1 MVYEG
6 QVKNGVVVLDDPVT
20 LPEGAKVRVE
30 LAEREPDRSMTD
42 DQATTLGEK
51 LMKFAGK
58 AVGLPPDAARNHDHF
73 EFKREYRTFR
83 PKEPGAAGQEA
94 KTG

>member
-6 QVKNGVVVLDDPVT
+6 QVKNGVVVLDDLVA

-30 LAEREPDRSMTD
+30 LAERRLEPSPMDE
-42 DQATTLGEK
+42 QAKTLGEK

-58 AVGLPPDAARNHDHF
+58 AVGLPPDAARNHDH
-73 EFKREYRTFR
+73 YLYGT
-83 PKEPGAAGQEA
+83 PK
-94 KTG
+94 